1 MKCPKCGYPL
11 TKETVCVITDID
23 MAKGGKITARRI
35 VCVICGNVI
44 KEKKF
49 NGKEGRDRECR

>member
-11 TKETVCVITDID
+11 TKETVCVMTDYD
-23 MAKGGKITARRI
+23 MTKGGKITARRV
-35 VCVICGNVI
+35 VCIICGNVI

-49 NGKEGRDRECR
+49 SKEG